1 MTAARGRIG
10 FAGALLAAML
20 AVLLGGGCSASQATS
35 YRPSEQACY
44 DLAVRALQR
53 HVTLSAR
60 PPACAGLSPAQVNL
74 AAARA
79 IKEVTGPW
87 PKAIARHLA
96 YQDRAYLA
104 RLVSAIPP
112 QPPAASPAGPQAA
125 APARP
130 SRDLPLDLAALAAWV
145 LTAAAGV
152 YLLAGWLVTWLARLV
167 RGRRRRRAD
176 AATAFTVSHF
186 GLALTGLGV
195 WIGFVASDLAVL
207 AWVALGMVVL
217 IAGLGMGVL
226 SAALPGP
233 ARAGAVADAGASP
246 DATPAAGPGA
256 RRARIPVIVVAAHGM
271 FATLTILLVLLA
283 AIGAG

>member
-1 MTAARGRIG
+1 VTAGRGRIG
-10 FAGALLAAML
+10 VSCALLAAML
-20 AVLLGGGCSASQATS
+20 AAGCSAGPVTS
-35 YRPSEQACY
+35 YRPSEQSCY
-44 DLAVRALQR
+44 DLAVQALQR

-60 PPACAGLSPAQVNL
+60 PPACAGLSSAQVNL
-74 AAARA
+74 AVARA
-79 IKEVTGPW
+79 IREVTGPW

-104 RLVSAIPP
+104 RLVSVVPP
-112 QPPAASPAGPQAA
+112 PPPAASPAGAQAP

-130 SRDLPLDLAALAAWV
+130 APDLPLDLAALAAWV

-152 YLLAGWLVTWLARLV
+152 YLLAGWLVSWLAGLV
-167 RGRRRRRAD
+167 RRRRRRRAD

-195 WIGFVASDLAVL
+195 WIGFVATDLPAL

-233 ARAGAVADAGASP
+233 ARAGAAGSQ
-246 DATPAAGPGA
+246 
-256 RRARIPVIVVAAHGM
+256 ARIPVILVAAHGL

>member
-1 MTAARGRIG
+1 M
-10 FAGALLAAML
+10 LAA
-20 AVLLGGGCSASQATS
+20 GCSAGPVTS
-35 YRPSEQACY
+35 YRPSEQSCY
-44 DLAVRALQR
+44 DLAVQALQR

-60 PPACAGLSPAQVNL
+60 PPACAGLSSAQVNL
-74 AAARA
+74 AVARA
-79 IKEVTGPW
+79 IREVTGPW

-104 RLVSAIPP
+104 HLVSVIPP
-112 QPPAASPAGPQAA
+112 PPPAASPAGPQAP

-130 SRDLPLDLAALAAWV
+130 SRDLLLDLGALAAWV

-167 RGRRRRRAD
+167 RRRRRTRAD

-195 WIGFVASDLAVL
+195 WIGFVATDLPAL

-233 ARAGAVADAGASP
+233 ARAGAAGSQ
-246 DATPAAGPGA
+246 
-256 RRARIPVIVVAAHGM
+256 ARIPVILVAAHGL

>member
-1 MTAARGRIG
+1 VTAARGRIG
-10 FAGALLAAML
+10 GSCALLAALLSALL
-20 AVLLGGGCSASQATS
+20 AAGCSASPATS
-35 YRPSEQACY
+35 YRPSEQTCY
-44 DLAVRALQR
+44 DLAVRALQG

-60 PPACAGLSPAQVNL
+60 PPACAGLSSAQVNL
-74 AAARA
+74 AVARA
-79 IKEVTGPW
+79 IREVTGPW

-104 RLVSAIPP
+104 RLVSVIPVI
-112 QPPAASPAGPQAA
+112 PPAASPTSPQPP

-167 RGRRRRRAD
+167 RRRRRRRAD

-186 GLALTGLGV
+186 GLAMTGLGV
-195 WIGFVASDLAVL
+195 WIGFVATDLAVL

-233 ARAGAVADAGASP
+233 ARAGAG
-246 DATPAAGPGA
+246 AGPGA
-256 RRARIPVIVVAAHGM
+256 SRARIPVIVVAAHGM

-283 AIGAG
+283 AIGAA

>member
-1 MTAARGRIG
+1 VTAARGRIG
-10 FAGALLAAML
+10 VSGALLATVL
-20 AVLLGGGCSASQATS
+20 AVLLTGGCSASPAAS
-35 YRPSEQACY
+35 YRPSGQACY
-44 DLAVRALQR
+44 DLAVQALQR
-53 HVTLSAR
+53 HATLGAR
-60 PPACAGLSPAQVNL
+60 PPACAGLGPAQVNL
-74 AAARA
+74 AVARA
-79 IKEVTGPW
+79 IKDVTGPW

-104 RLVSAIPP
+104 RLVSVIPP
-112 QPPAASPAGPQAA
+112 APPAASPAGSQAP
-125 APARP
+125 APARA

-167 RGRRRRRAD
+167 RRRRRRRGD

-195 WIGFVASDLAVL
+195 WIGFVATDLAVL

-233 ARAGAVADAGASP
+233 ARAGAG
-246 DATPAAGPGA
+246 AGPGA
-256 RRARIPVIVVAAHGM
+256 SRARIPVIVVAAHGM
-271 FATLTILLVLLA
+271 SATLTILLVLLA

>member
-1 MTAARGRIG
+1 VTAARGRIG
-10 FAGALLAAML
+10 VSCALLAALL
-20 AVLLGGGCSASQATS
+20 AVVLAGGCSASPVAS
-35 YRPSEQACY
+35 YRASEQTCY

-53 HVTLSAR
+53 HVALSAR
-60 PPACAGLSPAQVNL
+60 PPACAGLSSAQVNL

-79 IKEVTGPW
+79 IREVTGPW

-104 RLVSAIPP
+104 RLVTVVPP
-112 QPPAASPAGPQAA
+112 PLQSASPAGPQPPV
-125 APARP
+125 PARP
-130 SRDLPLDLAALAAWV
+130 TPDLPLDLAALAAWI

-152 YLLAGWLVTWLARLV
+152 YLLGGWLVAWLARLV
-167 RGRRRRRAD
+167 GRRRRRRVD

-195 WIGFVASDLAVL
+195 WVGFVATDLAAL
-207 AWVALGMVVL
+207 AWIALGMVVL

-233 ARAGAVADAGASP
+233 ARSGAS
-246 DATPAAGPGA
+246 AGPGA
-256 RRARIPVIVVAAHGM
+256 SRARIPVIVVAAHGM

>member
-1 MTAARGRIG
+1 VAAARGRIG
-10 FAGALLAAML
+10 VSCALLGALM
-20 AVLLGGGCSASQATS
+20 AVLLAGGCSAGPVTS
-35 YRPSEQACY
+35 YRASEQTCY
-44 DLAVRALQR
+44 DLAVLALQR

-60 PPACAGLSPAQVNL
+60 PPACVGLSPAQVNL
-74 AAARA
+74 AVARA
-79 IKEVTGPW
+79 IRDVTGPW

-96 YQDRAYLA
+96 YQDRTYLA
-104 RLVSAIPP
+104 RLVTVVPP
-112 QPPAASPAGPQAA
+112 APPAASPAGPQAP

-130 SRDLPLDLAALAAWV
+130 SPDLPLDLAALAAWV

-152 YLLAGWLVTWLARLV
+152 YLLAGWLVAWLARLLG
-167 RGRRRRRAD
+167 RRRRRRAD

-195 WIGFVASDLAVL
+195 WIGFVATDLAAL

-233 ARAGAVADAGASP
+233 ARPGASP
-246 DATPAAGPGA
+246 GA
-256 RRARIPVIVVAAHGM
+256 SRARIPVIVVAAHGM

>member
-10 FAGALLAAML
+10 VSFALLAALL
-20 AVLLGGGCSASQATS
+20 AAGCSASPVTS
-35 YRPSEQACY
+35 YRPSEQTCY

-60 PPACAGLSPAQVNL
+60 PPACAGLSSAQVNL
-74 AAARA
+74 AVARA
-79 IKEVTGPW
+79 IREVTGPW
-87 PKAIARHLA
+87 PKAIARRLA

-104 RLVSAIPP
+104 RLVSVIPVIPP
-112 QPPAASPAGPQAA
+112 PPPAASPAGPQPP

-167 RGRRRRRAD
+167 RRRRRRRAD

-195 WIGFVASDLAVL
+195 WIGFVATDLAVL
-207 AWVALGMVVL
+207 AWVALGMIVL

-233 ARAGAVADAGASP
+233 ARAGAG
-246 DATPAAGPGA
+246 AGPGA
-256 RRARIPVIVVAAHGM
+256 SRARIPVIVVAAHGM

>member
-1 MTAARGRIG
+1 MTAGRGRIG
-10 FAGALLAAML
+10 VSCALLAAML
-20 AVLLGGGCSASQATS
+20 AAGCSAGPVTS
-35 YRPSEQACY
+35 YRPSEQSCY
-44 DLAVRALQR
+44 DLAVQALQR

-60 PPACAGLSPAQVNL
+60 PPACAGLSSAQVNL
-74 AAARA
+74 AVARA
-79 IKEVTGPW
+79 IREVTGPW

-104 RLVSAIPP
+104 HLVSVIPP
-112 QPPAASPAGPQAA
+112 PPPAASPAGPQAP

-130 SRDLPLDLAALAAWV
+130 SRDLLLDLGALAAWV

-167 RGRRRRRAD
+167 RRRRRTRAD

-195 WIGFVASDLAVL
+195 WIGFVATDLPAL

-233 ARAGAVADAGASP
+233 ARAGAAGSQ
-246 DATPAAGPGA
+246 
-256 RRARIPVIVVAAHGM
+256 ARIPVILVAAHGL

>member
-10 FAGALLAAML
+10 VSCALLAAML
-20 AVLLGGGCSASQATS
+20 AVLLVGGCSAGPVNSS
-35 YRPSEQACY
+35 RPSAQACY
-44 DLAVRALQR
+44 DVAVQALQR

-74 AAARA
+74 AVARA

-87 PKAIARHLA
+87 PKATARHLA

-104 RLVSAIPP
+104 RLVSVIPP
-112 QPPAASPAGPQAA
+112 ASPAASPTGPPPP
-125 APARP
+125 APTRP

-152 YLLAGWLVTWLARLV
+152 YLLADWLVGWLARLV
-167 RGRRRRRAD
+167 GHRRRGRTD

-195 WIGFVASDLAVL
+195 WIGFVAADLAVL

-226 SAALPGP
+226 STVLPGS
-233 ARAGAVADAGASP
+233 ARAGAAADR
-246 DATPAAGPGA
+246 T
-256 RRARIPVIVVAAHGM
+256 RIPVIVVAAHGM

>member
-10 FAGALLAAML
+10 VSRALLAAML
-20 AVLLGGGCSASQATS
+20 AAGCSASPATS
-35 YRPSEQACY
+35 SWPSEQACY
-44 DLAVRALQR
+44 GVAVQALQR
-53 HVTLSAR
+53 HVTLGAR

-74 AAARA
+74 AVARA

-104 RLVSAIPP
+104 RLVSVIPP
-112 QPPAASPAGPQAA
+112 PPPAASPAGPQAP
-125 APARP
+125 APARA
-130 SRDLPLDLAALAAWV
+130 SRDLPLDLAGLVAWV
-145 LTAAAGV
+145 LTAAAGA
-152 YLLAGWLVTWLARLV
+152 YLLAGWLVTWLPRLV
-167 RGRRRRRAD
+167 RRQRRGRAD

-195 WIGFVASDLAVL
+195 WIGFVATDLPVL

-233 ARAGAVADAGASP
+233 ARPGA
-246 DATPAAGPGA
+246 AAG
-256 RRARIPVIVVAAHGM
+256 RARIPVIVVAAHGM

>member
-1 MTAARGRIG
+1 MSC
-10 FAGALLAAML
+10 ALLAAML
-20 AVLLGGGCSASQATS
+20 AAGCSAGPVTS
-35 YRPSEQACY
+35 YRPSEQSCY
-44 DLAVRALQR
+44 DLAVQALQR

-60 PPACAGLSPAQVNL
+60 PPACAGLSSAQVNL
-74 AAARA
+74 AVARA
-79 IKEVTGPW
+79 IREVTGPW

-104 RLVSAIPP
+104 HLVSVIPP
-112 QPPAASPAGPQAA
+112 PPPAASPAGPQAP

-130 SRDLPLDLAALAAWV
+130 SRDLLLDLARWRPGSSPPRPGY
-145 LTAAAGV
+145 TCWPDGSSP
-152 YLLAGWLVTWLARLV
+152 GWRASSGGGART
-167 RGRRRRRAD
+167 RAD

-195 WIGFVASDLAVL
+195 WIGFVATDLPAL

-233 ARAGAVADAGASP
+233 ARARRR
-246 DATPAAGPGA
+246 PGSQ
-256 RRARIPVIVVAAHGM
+256 ARIPVIVVAAHGL